1 MSNPIHDRMAR
12 IFFSMLESEG
22 EMPESED
29 MSFFQNHLA
38 SFVKV
43 MNEQAVEALVGQ
55 GIEEDYAQF
64 IVGGTAVLNK
74 LWGAQSYNDFIVTE
88 QMAEQL

>member
-1 MSNPIHDRMAR
+1 MDNPIHDRMAR

>member
-1 MSNPIHDRMAR
+1 MAR

-22 EMPESED
+22 EMPENED
-29 MSFFQNHLA
+29 MSFFQNHLS
-38 SFVKV
+38 SFVQV
-43 MNEQAVEALVGQ
+43 MNEQAIEALVEK

-74 LWGAQSYNDFIVTE
+74 LWGAHSYNDFILTE
-88 QMAEQL
+88 QMAENL

>member
-1 MSNPIHDRMAR
+1 MAR

>member
-1 MSNPIHDRMAR
+1 MAR
-12 IFFSMLESEG
+12 IFFSMLENEG

-38 SFVKV
+38 TFVKV

-64 IVGGTAVLNK
+64 IIGGTAVLNK

-88 QMAEQL
+88 QMAENF

>member
-22 EMPESED
+22 EMPENED
-29 MSFFQNHLA
+29 MSFFTNHLS

-74 LWGAQSYNDFIVTE
+74 LWGAHSYNDFILTE

>member
-1 MSNPIHDRMAR
+1 MAR
-12 IFFSMLESEG
+12 IIFSMLESEG
-22 EMPESED
+22 EMPEGDD
-29 MSFFQNHLA
+29 MSFFTNHLS

>member
-1 MSNPIHDRMAR
+1 
-12 IFFSMLESEG
+12 MLESEG

>member
-1 MSNPIHDRMAR
+1 
-12 IFFSMLESEG
+12 
-22 EMPESED
+22 

-74 LWGAQSYNDFIVTE
+74 LWGAHSYNDFILTE